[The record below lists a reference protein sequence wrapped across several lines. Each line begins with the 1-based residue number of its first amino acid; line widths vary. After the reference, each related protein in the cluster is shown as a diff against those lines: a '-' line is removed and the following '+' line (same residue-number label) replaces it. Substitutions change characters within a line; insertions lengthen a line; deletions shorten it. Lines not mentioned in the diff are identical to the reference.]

1 MQKYESMRSQQKI
14 WLASGILFFLL
25 LVSYKFSLLHEANML
40 PYLQNPVIPPFQRL
54 FTYVFMM
61 IGIIPTVLLIL
72 YTSILCHTE
81 FIASVTTI
89 CFGSPFNLSDSGGF
103 FAYIVAC
110 IITTG
115 IIFYLWTSLTEK
127 KV

>member
-1 MQKYESMRSQQKI
+1 MDKKQRT
-14 WLASGILFFLL
+14 LLFTAIVFLL
-25 LVSYKFSLLHEANML
+25 LLISYKFSLLHETNML
-40 PYLQNPVIPPFQRL
+40 LYLQNPIISPFQRI

-61 IGIIPTVLLIL
+61 IGIIPTILLIL

-81 FIASVTTI
+81 FIAAVTTI
-89 CFGSPFNLSDSGGF
+89 CFGSPFNISDSGGF

-110 IITTG
+110 LITMG